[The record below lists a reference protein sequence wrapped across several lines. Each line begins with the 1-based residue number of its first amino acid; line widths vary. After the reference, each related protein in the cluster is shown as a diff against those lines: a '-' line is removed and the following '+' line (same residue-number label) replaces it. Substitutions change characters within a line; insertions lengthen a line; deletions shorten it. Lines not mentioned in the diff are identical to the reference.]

1 MNDQLIIVN
10 PLVKIRLR
18 PFKHINKEI
27 NTMANAKN
35 LGIWMD
41 HSSANLMEFTTDP
54 IATKVIESKFTHQ
67 AKEISL
73 GKSENIM
80 HNKEQHQQSG
90 YYKQLGEVIRNYEE
104 VVLFGP
110 TDAKVELFNILNAD
124 NRFAKTKIEI
134 KQAGKMTEN
143 QQHAFVREHF
153 SRR

>member
-1 MNDQLIIVN
+1 MDDQLVIVN

-18 PFKHINKEI
+18 PFKHINKET
-27 NTMANAKN
+27 NKMTNAKN

-54 IATKVIESKFTHQ
+54 IETKVIESKFTRQ

-73 GKSENIM
+73 GKSENVM
-80 HNKEQHQQSG
+80 HNKEQHQRSE

-110 TDAKVELFNILNAD
+110 TDAKVELFNILHAD
-124 NRFAKTKIEI
+124 HRFAKTKIEV
-134 KQAGKMTEN
+134 KQADKMTEN

-153 SRR
+153 SRH